1 MFLGVF
7 KVKKIPNLNSPHYT
21 KYFDTKILHFGSL
34 NLFQRQLFFSKS
46 ESSDPFSLL
55 HQKKRKRKNKIW
67 YQNVFFENCRDLI
80 T

>member
-34 NLFQRQLFFSKS
+34 NLFQRQLFF
-46 ESSDPFSLL
+46 F
-55 HQKKRKRKNKIW
+55 
-67 YQNVFFENCRDLI
+67 
-80 T
+80 